1 MDPLLHL
8 VIALVLA
15 TLLLSAVIHKLADFA
30 AFRQIL
36 GDYEVLPEA
45 LVAPGAVVVVGL
57 ELIFGVAWLTQ
68 FTPTAMIV
76 GTVLLLAC
84 YTGVIALNLA
94 RGRVHIS
101 CVCGDNDGQPLSR
114 WMLPRNLLLMAAAL
128 CAGLP
133 AELRPL
139 TLVDGLTAFAAVM
152 AVTLIYLAISQLL
165 ANAAA
170 IRVWRES

>member
-68 FTPTAMIV
+68 FTPC
-76 GTVLLLAC
+76 LL
-84 YTGVIALNLA
+84 YT
-94 RGRVHIS
+94 S
-101 CVCGDNDGQPLSR
+101 PS
-114 WMLPRNLLLMAAAL
+114 PR
-128 CAGLP
+128 
-133 AELRPL
+133 
-139 TLVDGLTAFAAVM
+139 D
-152 AVTLIYLAISQLL
+152 
-165 ANAAA
+165 
-170 IRVWRES
+170 